1 LQIDLYTL
9 YFIMPIKLIGLDPAS
24 VLYGGSP
31 IDERLDSSDAEY
43 VEVVHTSGGYLGYVD
58 SIGRVD
64 FFPNG
69 GAWPQPGC
77 FMDFVGKSK
86 ISPAV

>member
-1 LQIDLYTL
+1 
-9 YFIMPIKLIGLDPAS
+9 LDPAS
-24 VLYGGSP
+24 VLYSGSP

-58 SIGRVD
+58 PIGRVD

-77 FMDFVGKSK
+77 FMDFVGNKNQSE
-86 ISPAV
+86 IFE